1 MLIRRRVP
9 PSRLIRRRVPPG
21 RLIRREVPRGWW
33 LRLGLRR
40 LAPRRRRLGRGL
52 LRPGLLGRGLLRRG
66 VPRRRRLWGAPGRGR
81 RPRPGYRREQRLRRR
96 GGRPG
101 RRVLFLRR
109 AERAERAVAPEAQT
123 ARVAERTR
131 RRRPAARADPAVA
144 HRTPIRSAVLP
155 APALLAEAGRAADPR
170 AADVAEVGV
179 RRFVACLAPRHVIPP
194 PCFDLTLP
202 LGPIGRRICVFRGS
216 QLAFQYTRT

>member
-9 PSRLIRRRVPPG
+9 PSRP
-21 RLIRREVPRGWW
+21 IRREVPRGWW

-52 LRPGLLGRGLLRRG
+52 LRRR
-66 VPRRRRLWGAPGRGR
+66 VPRRRRLWGPPGRGR
-81 RPRPGYRREQRLRRR
+81 RPRPGYRREQRLRRL

>member
-9 PSRLIRRRVPPG
+9 PSRP
-21 RLIRREVPRGWW
+21 IRREVPRGWW

-52 LRPGLLGRGLLRRG
+52 LRPGLLGRGLPRRGLLRRGLLRRG
-66 VPRRRRLWGAPGRGR
+66 VPRRRRLRRAPGRGR
-81 RPRPGYRREQRLRRR
+81 RSRPGDRREQRLRRR
-96 GGRPG
+96 GRRPG
-101 RRVLFLRR
+101 RRELLLRA
-109 AERAERAVAPEAQT
+109 AERAERAVAPEAET

-155 APALLAEAGRAADPR
+155 APALLAEAGRAADPC

-202 LGPIGRRICVFRGS
+202 LGPISRRICVFRGS
-216 QLAFQYTRT
+216 QLAFQYTRA